1 MSNSQTIT
9 QKTTQTSPASSP
21 TPNQALNAITWQNN
35 VLSKENDSRKRDFS
49 TDAATIRF
57 MNQSLSFYYFLNFY
71 LFIVYVVLGL
81 IAMYIVFFKTTWSST
96 FKFTVLLLVA
106 LYPFVIPLIEYGLL
120 YVITYAYSL
129 FVGKVH
135 LDPYY
140 EHPPLSIASIFS
152 FSSLI

>member
-1 MSNSQTIT
+1 MSNPQTIT
-9 QKTTQTSPASSP
+9 PKTTQPSLA
-21 TPNQALNAITWQNN
+21 PNQALNAITWQNN

-106 LYPFVIPLIEYGLL
+106 LYPFVISFLEFGLL
-120 YVITYAYSL
+120 YLVTYAYSL

-140 EHPPLSIASIFS
+140 EHPSLSIASIFS